1 MKKLFAC
8 LCGLALS
15 LSAFAQKGESA
26 VGLSLGAA
34 PVMESGVKA
43 TNFGLS
49 ARYQYG
55 ITDALRGE
63 AILGYD
69 FKDKGKSLFTV
80 GVNAH
85 YLFSVGEKL
94 KVYPIVG
101 IGFAKLKGVA
111 NPNVDF
117 DEVEHDKA
125 PDHYHGDECY
135 DMVSSGSSG
144 KFYYNVGAGVQYP
157 LTDRLAANLEVKYQG
172 IDHFNRLPIS
182 IGVTYKF

>member
-55 ITDALRGE
+55 FTDALRGE

-69 FKDKGKSLFTV
+69 FKDKGISLFTA

-85 YLFSVGEKL
+85 YLFNVGEKL

-101 IGFAKLKGVA
+101 LGYARLSGFVEMED
-111 NPNVDF
+111 VD
-117 DEVEHDKA
+117 DSYINTNDDDIE
-125 PDHYHGDECY
+125 
-135 DMVSSGSSG
+135 VSSSIG